1 MVSLKARLM
10 INAMAALTRPTPE
23 REIDELD
30 KVYTG
35 LMLGDR
41 AVQKRKTQQTA
52 TTTPP
57 PEQGPP
63 TRQQRRASARLT
75 AKRDRIKQRVD
86 EKKQI
91 G

>member
-1 MVSLKARLM
+1 M

-35 LMLGDR
+35 LMLGAR
-41 AVQKRKTQQTA
+41 AVQKRRKTQQTA
-52 TTTPP
+52 TAPQP
-57 PEQGPP
+57 VEQGPP
-63 TRQQRRASARLT
+63 TRQQRRASARLI

-91 G
+91 S